1 MSPAKSDRFQAVKAK
16 AERRSILQRIAGL
29 PGEALV
35 LAVRG
40 YQLLISPWL
49 GPNCRYHPTCSQYM
63 IASVRKQGL
72 VRGAWRGIL
81 RIARCHPWHP
91 GGYDPP

>member
-1 MSPAKSDRFQAVKAK
+1 MENEKSQPQPMTILAWLPAQAL
-16 AERRSILQRIAGL
+16 I
-29 PGEALV
+29 
-35 LAVRG
+35 LAVRA

-49 GPNCRYHPTCSQYM
+49 GSVCRYHPSCSHYM
-63 IASVRKQGL
+63 IAAVRKHGF
-72 VRGAWRGIL
+72 WRGGWRGVL

>member
-1 MSPAKSDRFQAVKAK
+1 MSPT
-16 AERRSILQRIAGL
+16 
-29 PGEALV
+29 EALKTISRLPAQTLI

-40 YQLLISPWL
+40 YQLFVSPSF
-49 GPNCRYHPTCSQYM
+49 GPVCRYHPTCSQYM
-63 IASVRKQGL
+63 IAAVRKHGFWL
-72 VRGAWRGIL
+72 GGWRGVL